1 MEACRTLHA
10 EPDAHINSC
19 LEASEA
25 TQSLQLSDLALTTQ
39 QLTPLFRALTR
50 QHTLQH
56 LHLAGNCMGDEGVT
70 HVLQSVWLFVLQGPS
85 ASLFLGLTN
94 KLANQEKL

>member
-70 HVLQSVWLFVLQGPS
+70 DDNNTLV
-85 ASLFLGLTN
+85 
-94 KLANQEKL
+94 